1 MRQIL
6 AISGLGLFMALGA
19 GSAFAEGP
27 YAAIAFSPT
36 TGQAGSSWNFDTEIL
51 AETEAFLQ
59 CGKDILCRDSG
70 TRKAMF
76 THAIEIRRTASR

>member
-1 MRQIL
+1 MRHIL
-6 AISGLGLFMALGA
+6 AIGGLGLVFSLGA
-19 GSAFAEGP
+19 GAALAEGP

-59 CGKDILCRDSG
+59 CGKERYVSRQSVELRHNQS
-70 TRKAMF
+70 
-76 THAIEIRRTASR
+76 RTGKFS